1 MEAPANRSVGDHD
14 GPRRRLRVLVL
25 IDFLSL
31 TGGAERFALG
41 LATHLPAERF
51 DVWMCSTRRH
61 EPEAVAL
68 LEQAGVT
75 HLNLA
80 RRARWDIHRFRAL
93 LGLLRAERFD
103 VLHAHMFGSNVWG
116 VTFGRACRVP
126 VVIAHEHNWSY
137 TGEPLRVWL
146 DRNVI
151 ARFASCY
158 VAVSQSNL
166 RRMVEIERI
175 PPEKIVVLPTA
186 YIPSEQSEGVDVRAE
201 LGLAAGTPV
210 IATAANLRVEKALE
224 VLIEAHATVVRSFPD
239 AHLLIVGDGP
249 CRAGLEQRRDELGL
263 TGHVHLLGRRSDI
276 DSILRDVDICAMSS
290 DWEGMPLFALETMAA
305 AKPMVATDVGG
316 LPEIVSPG
324 HTGLLVPPRDPSALA
339 EALVSLLADPD
350 RRRQLGEAGAAELGD
365 RTIDRVADRFAALYE
380 QLLASAGGAPA
391 AAVGDG
397 AVAGA
402 AGLPAGRPAGR
413 GRATTWPPRGYAAAR
428 GAVGRRRPDVLVLC
442 YHACSPN
449 WESPLAVS
457 PDSLRWQV
465 GHLLERGWV
474 ATTFAEAVL
483 EPRSRRTLAVTF
495 DDGFASVQRRA
506 LPVLDRLG
514 VPATLF
520 VPTAF
525 PGSGGPLRWPG
536 IEQWLDG
543 PWAGELE
550 ALSWDGIR
558 ELAASGW
565 EIGSH
570 SHSHARLTLLPND
583 ELARELS
590 ESRRILTAELDRP
603 CQTIAYPYGATD
615 ARVAAAAADAG
626 YLAGGT
632 LARSLEPSGATRQPR
647 VGIYQDDGRLKF
659 LLKVDR
665 ASRWLRASP
674 LLFATP
680 HSAQDSST

>member
-1 MEAPANRSVGDHD
+1 MAAPENRSAGDQD

-41 LATHLPAERF
+41 LATHLPPDRF

-80 RRARWDIHRFRAL
+80 RRARWDVVRFRSL

-116 VTFGRACRVP
+116 VTFGRASGVP

-137 TGEPLRVWL
+137 SGDPLRVWL

-151 ARFASCY
+151 ARFASRY
-158 VAVSQSNL
+158 VAVSESNL

-175 PPEKIVVLPTA
+175 PADKIVVLPTA
-186 YIPSEQSEGVDVRAE
+186 YIPSEQSEPVDVRAE
-201 LGLAAGTPV
+201 LGLAAGAPV

-224 VLIEAHATVVRSFPD
+224 VLIEAHATVVRTFPD
-239 AHLLIVGDGP
+239 AHLVIVGDGVCQP
-249 CRAGLEQRRDELGL
+249 ELEQLRRQLDL
-263 TGHVHLLGRRSDI
+263 TSAVSFLGRRGDV

-305 AKPMVATDVGG
+305 GKPMVATNVGG
-316 LPEIVSPG
+316 LPEIVTPDR
-324 HTGLLVPPRDPSALA
+324 TGLLVPPRDPGALA

-350 RRRQLGEAGAAELGD
+350 RRRRLGEAGAAELGD
-365 RTIDRVADRFAALYE
+365 RTIDRVAERFAALYE

-391 AAVGDG
+391 LAPRRAR
-397 AVAGA
+397 A
-402 AGLPAGRPAGR
+402 PAR
-413 GRATTWPPRGYAAAR
+413 
-428 GAVGRRRPDVLVLC
+428 VGRRRPDVLVLC
-442 YHACSPN
+442 YHACSPT
-449 WESPLAVS
+449 WESALSVS
-457 PDSLRWQV
+457 PEDLRWQI

-474 ATTFAEAVL
+474 PTTFSEAVL
-483 EPRSRRTLAVTF
+483 EPRSRRTLAITF
-495 DDGFASVQRRA
+495 DDGFASVRRHA
-506 LPVLDRLG
+506 LPVLEQLG

-525 PGSGGPLRWPG
+525 PDSGGPLSWPG

-543 PWAGELE
+543 PWARELE
-550 ALSWDGIR
+550 SLSWNGIR

-570 SHSHARLTLLPND
+570 SHSHPRLTLLPD
-583 ELARELS
+583 AELGRELS
-590 ESRRILTAELDRP
+590 ESRRILTAELGEP
-603 CQTIAYPYGATD
+603 CRAIAYPYGATD

-632 LARSLEPSGATRQPR
+632 LARSLEFSGPTRQPR
-647 VGIYQDDGRLKF
+647 VGIYQHDGQLKF
-659 LLKVDR
+659 LLKVAR
-665 ASRWLRASP
+665 STRRLRASP
-674 LLFATP
+674 LLFAAP
-680 HSAQDSST
+680 HSAQDSAT

>member
-1 MEAPANRSVGDHD
+1 MAAPANRSVGDRD
-14 GPRRRLRVLVL
+14 ASRRRLRVLVL

-41 LATHLPAERF
+41 LATHLPADRF
-51 DVWMCSTRRH
+51 DVWVCSTRRH

-68 LEQAGVT
+68 LEQAGIT

-80 RRARWDIHRFRAL
+80 RRGRWDILRFRSL

-103 VLHAHMFGSNVWG
+103 ILHAHMFGSNVWG

-137 TGEPLRVWL
+137 SGDPLRVWL

-186 YIPSEQSEGVDVRAE
+186 YIPSEESEPIDVRAE
-201 LGLAAGTPV
+201 LGLDAGTPV

-224 VLIEAHATVVRSFPD
+224 VLIEAHATVVQTFPD

-249 CRAGLEQRRDELGL
+249 CRPDLEQLSAELGL
-263 TGHVHLLGRRSDI
+263 VGRVNFLGRRSDI
-276 DSILRDVDICAMSS
+276 DSILRDVDVCAMSS

-305 AKPMVATDVGG
+305 GKPMVATDVGG
-316 LPEIVSPG
+316 LPEIVAPG
-324 HTGLLVPPRDPSALA
+324 RTGLLVPPRDPGALA
-339 EALVSLLADPD
+339 AALTSLLADPG

-380 QLLASAGGAPA
+380 QLLAARRGGPVAAPDE
-391 AAVGDG
+391 GG
-397 AVAGA
+397 SAGA
-402 AGLPAGRPAGR
+402 AGLRAGRTAGR
-413 GRATTWPPRGYAAAR
+413 GPAIFQPRRAR
-428 GAVGRRRPDVLVLC
+428 GVPGARFRRWRPDVLVLC
-442 YHACSPN
+442 YHACSPS
-449 WESPLAVS
+449 WESALSVS
-457 PDSLRWQV
+457 PDNLRWQI
-465 GHLLERGWV
+465 GHLLERGWE
-474 ATTFAEAVL
+474 ATTFAEAAL

-495 DDGFASVQRRA
+495 DDGFASVERHA
-506 LPVLDRLG
+506 LPVLEQLG

-525 PGSGGPLRWPG
+525 PGSGEPLRWPG

-543 PWAGELE
+543 PRAGELE
-550 ALSWDGIR
+550 SLTWDGVR
-558 ELAASGW
+558 ELAARGW

-570 SHSHARLTLLPND
+570 SHSHARLTLLPD
-583 ELARELS
+583 DRLARELT
-590 ESRRILTAELDRP
+590 ESRRLLTAELERP
-603 CQTIAYPYGATD
+603 CRTIAYPYGATD

-626 YLAGGT
+626 YLAGAT
-632 LARSLEPSGATRQPR
+632 LARSLEARGPTRQPR
-647 VGIYQDDGRLKF
+647 VGIYQHDGRFKF
-659 LLKVDR
+659 RLKVAR
-665 ASRWLRASP
+665 PSRRLRASP
-674 LLFATP
+674 LLFAP
-680 HSAQDSST
+680 PDSGRSSAT